1 MVGFNF
7 KNATQVAYIDYNIGV
22 CFAVEELEKLGFDCK
37 AYYDYLKDT
46 DLNKKVKDF
55 EDYDI
60 LNIEARD
67 YLYKVLGIEKIMR
80 KAYKKVCR

>member
-7 KNATQVAYIDYNIGV
+7 KQATQVAYVDYNIGV
-22 CFAVEELEKLGFDCK
+22 CFAVEELERMGFNCK
-37 AYYDYLKDT
+37 AYYEYLKDNYHEM
-46 DLNKKVKDF
+46 LDF

-60 LNIEARD
+60 LNLEARD

-80 KAYKKVCR
+80 KAYKKVCK